1 MGSLGSIIS
10 AFIKYSLWTS
20 TSQAAMQH
28 SIEHIIPTP
37 ILIRVTCCCVAF
49 LEQNKNDIM
58 KRIEDLRANKLFK
71 GMWTLLP
78 MPKSKLLVCSKKKVF
93 PVAATKLQ
101 PKKVVQ
107 IGIKEKRLFTSLT
120 CSTVQRWPQFSC
132 SSGLLEGVRS
142 SIIAALSNHLCST

>member
-28 SIEHIIPTP
+28 NIEHIIPTP

-93 PVAATKLQ
+93 PVAPAKLQ
-101 PKKVVQ
+101 PKKVIQ
-107 IGIKEKRLFTSLT
+107 IGINEKRLFTSLT
-120 CSTVQRWPQFSC
+120 CSWRDLIVSWRETTRYKWNSICNWYSSC
-132 SSGLLEGVRS
+132 
-142 SIIAALSNHLCST
+142 

>member
-28 SIEHIIPTP
+28 NIEHIIPTP

-78 MPKSKLLVCSKKKVF
+78 MPKSKLLVNLFKKESVSGSSSQTTTEKGYPNRYQRKKAFYF
-93 PVAATKLQ
+93 PHLFV
-101 PKKVVQ
+101 
-107 IGIKEKRLFTSLT
+107 KRFNSFMK
-120 CSTVQRWPQFSC
+120 RDNK
-132 SSGLLEGVRS
+132 
-142 SIIAALSNHLCST
+142 I

>member
-1 MGSLGSIIS
+1 
-10 AFIKYSLWTS
+10 
-20 TSQAAMQH
+20 MQYN
-28 SIEHIIPTP
+28 IEHIIPTP

-120 CSTVQRWPQFSC
+120 CSTVQR
-132 SSGLLEGVRS
+132 
-142 SIIAALSNHLCST
+142 